1 MALNSII
8 VNTEINQ
15 HQVTKPYSLY
25 MINILINIRGGGGGN
40 FRNIELNEELLS
52 ANLQ

>member
-25 MINILINIRGGGGGN
+25 MINILINIRGGGN
-40 FRNIELNEELLS
+40 FLNIELNEELLS
-52 ANLQ
+52 ANPQ